1 MRFHSFPASWRSG
14 PSQSRRPQP
23 RPARRGRRPV
33 LEPLDDRVLLT
44 TYSAASVSDLIADIN
59 ASNKAGGS
67 NTITL
72 TAPTTSPYNL
82 TARNN
87 NTNGGNGLPVIAAN
101 DNLTILGNGDTIER
115 PLTDGFPY
123 GTSYRLLDV
132 AAGASLT
139 LQDLTLHH
147 GMVFGTGVAGDGGGI
162 LNEGTLV
169 LTGVTVWQNYAGSP
183 YPNEGGGTSDAG
195 GGIWSNGSLTLESGT
210 LMEGNQAHGGAEFG
224 NMFGPITPA
233 GDAYGGAL
241 YIAGGSASITNTTI
255 KGNYAWGGSTG
266 GFNMGGYAYGGA
278 LYVAAGQV
286 VLTTTTVN
294 NNSAVPGDGSSQA
307 TSYGGGLFI
316 ANAATVDIDAFTLAN
331 VINNTAVIDP
341 NIDGTYIET

>member
-14 PSQSRRPQP
+14 PSRSRRPLP
-23 RPARRGRRPV
+23 RPARRGTRPV

-44 TYSAASVSDLIADIN
+44 TYSAANVTALIADIN

-87 NTNGGNGLPVIAAN
+87 TTNGGNGLPVIAAN
-101 DNLTILGNGDTIER
+101 DILTILGNGDTIER

-123 GTSYRLLDV
+123 GTTYRLLDV

-147 GMVFGTGVAGDGGGI
+147 GMVFGAGVAGGGGGI

-169 LTGVTVWQNYAGSP
+169 LSGVTVWQNYAGSP
-183 YPNEGGGTSDAG
+183 YPNEGGGTSNAG
-195 GGIWSNGSLTLESGT
+195 GGIWSNGSLTLENGT
-210 LMEGNQAHGGAEFG
+210 FMEGNRAIGGAQFG
-224 NMFGPITPA
+224 NLFGPSEPA

-241 YIAGGSASITNTTI
+241 YIAGGTASIANTTI
-255 KGNYAWGGSTG
+255 TGNYAWGGSSLAFNTG
-266 GFNMGGYAYGGA
+266 GNAYGGA

-294 NNSAVPGDGSSQA
+294 TNNAIPGAGSSQA
-307 TSYGGGLFI
+307 SSYGGGLFI
-316 ANAATVDIDAFTLAN
+316 AIAATVDIDAFTLAN